1 MAHREPTQAEK
12 YITQLADVMR
22 GLSAANVEIICAI
35 EELGVT
41 AFNRGHCDRPTA
53 ETVIARISKAL
64 EMNTDFTTGAARV
77 LQHMASKVE
86 KGETKW

>member
-1 MAHREPTQAEK
+1 MSRPPTQSEK

-22 GLSAANVEIICAI
+22 GLHAANIEMLCAI

-41 AFNRGHCDRPTA
+41 AFERGHCDRAVPQ
-53 ETVIARISKAL
+53 VVMSRITKAL

-77 LQHMASKVE
+77 LKHMAGKVE
-86 KGETKW
+86 KGELEW

>member
-1 MAHREPTQAEK
+1 MHREPTQSEK

-22 GLSAANVEIICAI
+22 GLHAANIEMICAI

-41 AFNRGHCDRPTA
+41 AFERGHADRAIPQ
-53 ETVIARISKAL
+53 VVMSRITKAL

-77 LQHMASKVE
+77 LKHMAGKVE
-86 KGETKW
+86 KGETQW